1 MRSLCCW
8 HIQCCR
14 RVSMYSVR
22 RWHVVVLKWH
32 CDRVSCLRRSVCLF
46 LSVRVRI
53 VALCVAEEDYES
65 HIASVLQSPA
75 AVIFKVRMC
84 WRRSHCDSAPC
95 VLGFLPMIT
104 CCTAGKWGAGTAAC
118 TSCDVGTFSIAAA
131 SACTQCAAGTW
142 SNLTGTATACP
153 ACPGQSLRYRRVG
166 VHLAGAFP
174 PISSV
179 SCVVCV
185 RSHCACCSGVHR
197 YRLKRVYR
205 LSRGSVLTRRWHNVY
220 DVCFWSVHH
229 LRRSGVHSVCSWPVY
244 GKPDGSLLRLST
256 GQVPARA
263 VSGVVHPV
271 SRGAVESRWIDG
283 LHSVRG

>member
-1 MRSLCCW
+1 M
-8 HIQCCR
+8 
-14 RVSMYSVR
+14 
-22 RWHVVVLKWH
+22 
-32 CDRVSCLRRSVCLF
+32 
-46 LSVRVRI
+46 SVRVRI

-179 SCVVCV
+179 SCVVCRV
-185 RSHCACCSGVHR
+185 CAIALC
-197 YRLKRVYR
+197 L
-205 LSRGSVLTRRWHNVY
+205 LQRGS
-220 DVCFWSVHH
+220 S
-229 LRRSGVHSVCSWPVY
+229 
-244 GKPDGSLLRLST
+244 
-256 GQVPARA
+256 VPALARVPA
-263 VSGVVHPV
+263 VPRV
-271 SRGAVESRWIDG
+271 SPHQAVAPC
-283 LHSVRG
+283 VRRVLLVSTPPPSERCAQRV